1 MKTGNLEQIL
11 GMAFDATRITP
22 DENQEETFSSD
33 PFIPVDVPEKIF
45 EKTFD
50 TDMLKSCRKRAETY
64 KPMAGRFDPFDYELM
79 KGSVGAWSALINKH
93 VITFGDA
100 CDHALKLSRLWKE
113 EDAELEE
120 ISKRNSEKADAK
132 ANLYIEGTK
141 EFEIEKARL
150 AWRAAVQRRNEV
162 VRLANEEVDAVR
174 KRYHLLRDG

>member
-1 MKTGNLEQIL
+1 MKTGNIKELL
-11 GMAFDATRITP
+11 GMAFDATLVKP
-22 DENQEETFSSD
+22 DDQEEIQSED
-33 PFIPVDVPEKIF
+33 PFIPLDMPEKIF

-50 TDMLKSCRKRAETY
+50 TDTLKLCRKRAAPY

-79 KGSVGAWSALINKH
+79 RGSVGAWSAHINKH

-100 CDHALKLSRLWKE
+100 CDHALKLSKLWKE

-120 ISKRNSEKADAK
+120 IAQRNSEKAEPK
-132 ANLYIEGTK
+132 ANIHVEGTK

-150 AWRAAVQRRNEV
+150 AWREAVQKRNEI

-174 KRYHLLRDG
+174 KHYHLLRDG